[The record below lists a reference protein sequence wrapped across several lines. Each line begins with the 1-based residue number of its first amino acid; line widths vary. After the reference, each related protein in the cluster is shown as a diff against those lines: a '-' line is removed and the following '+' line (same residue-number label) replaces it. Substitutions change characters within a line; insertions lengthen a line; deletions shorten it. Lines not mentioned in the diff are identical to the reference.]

1 MGTHEKAKA
10 GGRKN
15 YLVIKL
21 NELLVSGST
30 ARLSQDQLLQ
40 VIMLLSTLSMI
51 LDDYPFY

>member
-1 MGTHEKAKA
+1 VVERIT
-10 GGRKN
+10 
-15 YLVIKL
+15 L